1 MSYFNSVFYGGIPIG
16 VASSPLPT
24 DLRASPCLGPETST
38 VTVLKSVLHPV
49 TKSFFIDENGHV
61 RKENFQNA
69 ATYTI
74 EQVPVHDIESL
85 ATLIERCSHDPHELL
100 IRGLPRVGLT
110 RRERR
115 TKESFPEH
123 RDGTP
128 WVMLD
133 FDDIPVPEGVDP
145 LSGEAIEWV
154 VTKLPV
160 AFHNASYFYQH
171 SSSAGVLDHEGEP
184 LKAGLNVH
192 LFFWLDRR
200 IPGEPL
206 SFYLNLHCMQTDFY
220 SLGENKGGVVGLRF
234 GIDPAPIRCE
244 VQPHFVAEPI
254 LGDGVRC
261 LLAAGTRQGLIQKAL
276 PKVTLAEIP
285 PDIQYQ
291 AKTLKRKLVTDYK
304 LAHGYVLR
312 TSQTRTTNGVST
324 SRYYQKPGQ
333 NREAKT
339 GRPFR
344 DAKLS
349 DDEKYLTLYFDD
361 EGSPG
366 SWYVSRARPQMGK
379 RYGDGSELLLK
390 ELSIGAHEYVRDV
403 LRWFTEVPHQTL
415 ALQEGGYL
423 PPLQSF
429 VEARINLVLSPTG
442 SGKTTATIDWINE
455 RLSARQIVIYAAPT
469 IAIVQQMRGDLRD
482 AGLSSHYY
490 AEVTPYDLPPGTG
503 SVIVTTN
510 ESLPKMVVLA
520 EVLNQRYSVI
530 FDEVHMAL
538 DEFAKGDR
546 RLSNFEA
553 TLSKAS
559 KTLLLTGTITDVQQN
574 FLVECVK
581 QAVGVVNAETYCC
594 YQFDPVK
601 QNPLEIWP
609 LSYYDNELGSL
620 LAELG
625 TLKKAG
631 QPLPRTVLLLDT
643 SKMAMYRQLIEQHG
657 LSDETE
663 IVSRP
668 ESTPKEIET
677 ARVST
682 KPILI
687 SSPLFGLG
695 LNFTAQPDILW
706 ARFDHVSAD
715 TNQIVQAVNR
725 ANRGST
731 LCAVRIF
738 GNPSDQAIQ
747 IPKTLKVREDVR
759 ERIQEEGTLAG
770 CLEEHLQIDRVTYSQ
785 LRMAERDSQRALG
798 ELVRHNA
805 IQNFSLQQP
814 VLPEIDKDLAGIV
827 KAARKG
833 GREHYDAQVLEAKD
847 PRNKGL
853 LSFVR
858 YDDLKRRKQ
867 TNYRK
872 KSPQED
878 SEHSPQV
885 DSEHSPQVDSEHSPQ
900 LDRVLENEEIAL
912 MMSICDLTA
921 PADGRAVVPRKV
933 MALFGE
939 TVPWLS
945 GQYQPGSDAYW
956 PTAVEKTERIIPLL
970 RRLERLRAGLEDA
983 QSLSVALTRG
993 DDMKNAFLALASGEA
1008 DYHRVAEQIARLK
1021 QNREKVRVSG
1031 GKSERE
1037 TVAKQ
1042 GLELLRT
1049 LLQPLGIRYGKKE
1062 QNGRMV
1068 TDLSKPIVPP
1078 SWDIEEMIWKLER
1091 QAYRLDHLPAY
1102 QEHPIIAADE
1112 DNILGGLPKP
1122 RDLCVGCA
1130 FFHESAC
1137 VRGERM
1143 DWQSSGTVGYATECP
1158 IFIKMPETLAARL
1171 R

>member
-1 MSYFNSVFYGGIPIG
+1 MSYFNSVFYGDIPVG
-16 VASSPLPT
+16 VASGPLPA
-24 DLRASPCLGPETST
+24 DLRASPYIGPETST
-38 VTVLKSVLHPV
+38 VTVLKSVSHPV
-49 TKSFFIDENGHV
+49 TKAFAIDDNGHV
-61 RKENFQNA
+61 RKTSFQNA

-85 ATLIERCSHDPHELL
+85 ATLIERCSQAPHELL

-115 TKESFPEH
+115 IKESFPEH
-123 RDGTP
+123 PEGTP

-154 VTKLPV
+154 VTKLPS
-160 AFHNASYFYQH
+160 AFHNASYYYQH
-171 SSSAGVLDHEGEP
+171 SSSAGVLDHEGKP

-192 LFFWLDRR
+192 LFFWFDRR
-200 IPGEPL
+200 IPGTQL
-206 SFYLNLHCMQTDFY
+206 SAYLNLHCMQTDFY
-220 SLGENKGGVVGLRF
+220 TLGENKGGVVELRF
-234 GIDPAPIRCE
+234 GIDPAPIRGE
-244 VQPHFVAEPI
+244 VQAHYVAEPL
-254 LGDGVRC
+254 LGEGVRC

-276 PKVTLAEIP
+276 PQVTLGELP
-285 PDIQYQ
+285 PDIVYQ
-291 AKTLKRKLVTDYK
+291 ANTLKRRLVTDYK
-304 LAHGYVLR
+304 IAHGHVLR
-312 TSQTRTTNGVST
+312 TSQTRTTDGVST

-333 NREAKT
+333 NLEAKT

-349 DDEKYLTLYFDD
+349 ADEKCLTLYFAD

-366 SWYVSRARPQMGK
+366 SWFVSRARPQMGK

-403 LRWFTEVPHQTL
+403 LCWFSEVPHQTL
-415 ALQEGGYL
+415 ALQEGYL

-429 VEARINLVLSPTG
+429 VEARISLVLSPTG
-442 SGKTTATIDWINE
+442 SGKTTATIDWVNE

-482 AGLSSHYY
+482 AGLSPHYY
-490 AEVTPYDLPPGTG
+490 ADVSPFDLMPGRG

-510 ESLPKMVVLA
+510 ESLPRMVTLA
-520 EVLNQRYSVI
+520 EGGDRSYSVV

-538 DEFAKGDR
+538 DDFAESDR

-553 TLSKAS
+553 TLSKANQS
-559 KTLLLTGTITDVQQN
+559 LFLTGTITDVQQN

-581 QAVGVVNAETYCC
+581 QAAGVINAETYCC

-609 LSYYDNELGSL
+609 LSYFDGELGRL

-625 TLKKAG
+625 TLKKTG

-643 SKMAMYRQLIEQHG
+643 SKLEMYRQLIEQHG
-657 LSDETE
+657 LGEETE

-668 ESTPKEIET
+668 ESTPDEIEA
-677 ARVST
+677 ARVSI

-695 LNFTAQPDILW
+695 LNFTTQPDILW
-706 ARFDHVSAD
+706 ARFDHVGAD
-715 TNQIVQAVNR
+715 TNRIVQAVNR

-731 LCAVRIF
+731 PCAVRIF

-747 IPKTLKVREDVR
+747 IPKTLKVREDVM
-759 ERIQEEGTLAG
+759 ERIQVEGTLAG
-770 CLEEHLQIDRVTYSQ
+770 CLEEHLQIDRVTYTQ
-785 LRMAERDSQRALG
+785 LRKAERNSQRALG
-798 ELVRHNA
+798 ELVRHGA

-814 VLPEIDKDLAGIV
+814 MLPVIDKDLAGVV

-833 GREHYDAQVLEAKD
+833 GREHYDTQVLEAKN

-858 YDDLKRRKQ
+858 YDDLKDRKRR
-867 TNYRK
+867 NYL
-872 KSPQED
+872 ED
-878 SEHSPQV
+878 K
-885 DSEHSPQVDSEHSPQ
+885 PQ
-900 LDRVLENEEIAL
+900 LARYLENEETAL
-912 MMSICDLTA
+912 MMSICDLTD

-939 TVPWLS
+939 NAPWLS
-945 GQYQPGSDAYW
+945 EQYKPGSDAYW

-970 RRLERLRAGLEDA
+970 RRLGRLREGSETA
-983 QSLSVALTRG
+983 QLISVALTRG
-993 DDMKNAFLALASGEA
+993 DELKNAFLALASGEA
-1008 DYHRVAEQIARLK
+1008 DYHRVAEQVARLK
-1021 QNREKVRVSG
+1021 QKREKVRRSG
-1031 GKSERE
+1031 GRSERE
-1037 TVAKQ
+1037 AVAKE

-1068 TDLSKPIVPP
+1068 TNLSKPIVPP

-1112 DNILGGLPKP
+1112 ANIWGELPKP

-1143 DWQSSGTVGYATECP
+1143 DWQSSGTVGYAKECP
-1158 IFIKMPETLAARL
+1158 IFIKMPEHLAARL

>member
-74 EQVPVHDIESL
+74 EQVPVRDIESL
-85 ATLIERCSHDPHELL
+85 ATLIDRCSQDPHELL

-115 TKESFPEH
+115 IKESFPEH
-123 RDGTP
+123 PDGTP

-133 FDDIPVPEGVDP
+133 FDDIVVPEGIDP

-154 VTKLPV
+154 VTKLPA
-160 AFHNASYFYQH
+160 AFHNASYYYQH
-171 SSSAGVLDHEGEP
+171 SSSAGVLDHEGKP

-200 IPGEPL
+200 IGGKPL

-220 SLGENKGGVVGLRF
+220 SLGENKGGVVELRF
-234 GIDPAPIRCE
+234 GIDPAPIRSE

-254 LGDGVRC
+254 LGEGVRC
-261 LLAAGTRQGLIQKAL
+261 LLAAGTRQGLVQKEL
-276 PKVTLAEIP
+276 PEVTLDELP
-285 PDIQYQ
+285 PDIEIQ
-291 AKTLKRKLVTDYK
+291 ANTLKRKLMTDYK

-339 GRPFR
+339 GRPFG

-403 LRWFTEVPHQTL
+403 LRWFTEVPHKTL

-423 PPLQSF
+423 PSLQSF
-429 VEARINLVLSPTG
+429 VEARISLVLSPTG
-442 SGKTTATIDWINE
+442 SGKTTATIDWISQ
-455 RLSARQIVIYAAPT
+455 RLSVGQIVIYAAPT
-469 IAIVQQMRGDLRD
+469 IAIVQQMRDDLQAD
-482 AGLSSHYY
+482 GLLPYYY
-490 AEVTPYDLPPGTG
+490 ADVGSFDLLPGIG
-503 SVIVTTN
+503 AVVVTTTK
-510 ESLPKMVVLA
+510 SLLRMVNLA
-520 EVLNQRYSVI
+520 EEQNCSYSVV

-546 RLSNFEA
+546 RLSSFEA
-553 TLSKAS
+553 TLSKA
-559 KTLLLTGTITDVQQN
+559 KQTLLLTGTITDVQQN

-609 LSYYDNELGSL
+609 LSYFDGELGRL

-643 SKMAMYRQLIEQHG
+643 SKLEMYRQLIEQHG
-657 LSDETE
+657 LSDDTE

-668 ESTPKEIET
+668 ESTPDEIES

-695 LNFTAQPDILW
+695 LNFTTQPDILW
-706 ARFDHVSAD
+706 ARFDHVGAD

-731 LCAVRIF
+731 LCSVRIF
-738 GNPSDQAIQ
+738 GNPSDRAIQ
-747 IPKTLKVREDVR
+747 IPKKLKVREDVM
-759 ERIQEEGTLAG
+759 ERIQEEGTLSG

-798 ELVRHNA
+798 ELVRHNS
-805 IQNFSLQQP
+805 IQNFKLQP
-814 VLPEIDKDLAGIV
+814 PTLPEPDKELAASV
-827 KAARKG
+827 KAARKC
-833 GREHYDAQVLEAKD
+833 GREHYDVEVLKAKN

-858 YDDLKRRKQ
+858 YDDLKERKRR
-867 TNYRK
+867 NYR
-872 KSPQED
+872 ED
-878 SEHSPQV
+878 K
-885 DSEHSPQVDSEHSPQ
+885 PQ
-900 LDRVLENEEIAL
+900 LDRDLENEETAL
-912 MMSICDLTA
+912 MMSICDLADPT
-921 PADGRAVVPRKV
+921 DGRAVVPRKV

-939 TVPWLS
+939 NAPWLS

-956 PTAVEKTERIIPLL
+956 PTAAEKTERIIPLL
-970 RRLERLRAGLEDA
+970 RRLGRLRDGSESA

-993 DDMKNAFLALASGEA
+993 DELKHAFLALATGEA
-1008 DYHRVAEQIARLK
+1008 DYHRVSEQITRLK
-1021 QNREKVRVSG
+1021 QNREKVRRSG
-1031 GKSERE
+1031 GKSDRE
-1037 TVAKQ
+1037 AVAKQ

-1049 LLQPLGIRYGKKE
+1049 LLQPMGIRYEKMK

-1068 TDLSKPIVPP
+1068 TDLNQPIVPP

-1112 DNILGGLPKP
+1112 GNILGGLPKP

-1130 FFHESAC
+1130 FFHDSAC
-1137 VRGERM
+1137 ARGERV
-1143 DWQSSGTVGYATECP
+1143 DWQSSGTVGYAKECP